1 MMTSNFHPA
10 GSGRLLGKI
19 RAKIAESEPIT
30 TESLLKAIHGD
41 KVRHIFQCPKH
52 GAYSIHLAPGV
63 DPKTHPHRCP
73 ICADEEEKL
82 RQKRQFLR
90 ASMHKAAD
98 VVSAFLR
105 DEGVSVPDTRTFEEY
120 VPKTDKQRFAKSVC
134 ERFAKGFLNRVY
146 EGKASTGI
154 CMIGSYGTGK
164 THLATAILD
173 VLRKEDVPGIVVRV
187 ADLVDALNA
196 DPSKVAK
203 RIGALAKVSCL
214 VFDDIGASTL
224 TDSEQKRIYQILD
237 ARLQAKLPTIFTTN
251 FDGEDFERAVN
262 GRVVSRIV
270 GNTYKLP
277 IVGPDHRRAAPTMDD
292 LLGDM

>member
-1 MMTSNFHPA
+1 MTINSFRSV
-10 GSGRLLGKI
+10 GSGRLLGKM
-19 RAKIAESEPIT
+19 RAVIAESEPLT
-30 TESLLKAIHGD
+30 TEGLLKAIHGD

-52 GAYSIHLAPGV
+52 GPYSIHLAPGV
-63 DPKTHPHRCP
+63 DPKTHPHVCP
-73 ICADEEEKL
+73 ICADEESKL
-82 RQKRQFLR
+82 SQARQFQR
-90 ASMHKAAD
+90 AAMHKAAD

-105 DEGVSVPDTRTFEEY
+105 DEGVSVPDIRTFDEY
-120 VPKTDKQRFAKSVC
+120 VPKTDEQRFAKHVC
-134 ERFAKGFLNRVY
+134 ERFAKGFLKRVY
-146 EGKASTGI
+146 EGKASLGI

-173 VLRKEDVPGIVVRV
+173 VLRKEDVPGIIVRV

-214 VFDDIGASTL
+214 VLDDIGASTL

-262 GRVVSRIV
+262 GRIVSRIV

-277 IVGPDHRRAAPTMDD
+277 IEGPDHRSAAPTMDD

>member
-19 RAKIAESEPIT
+19 RAKIAESEPLT

-63 DPKTHPHRCP
+63 DPKTHPHQCP

-82 RQKRQFLR
+82 RQKRQFQR

-105 DEGVSVPDTRTFEEY
+105 DEGVSVPDIRTFEEY
-120 VPKTDKQRFAKSVC
+120 VPKTDEQRFAKNVC
-134 ERFAKGFLNRVY
+134 ERFARGFLERYY
-146 EGKASTGI
+146 EDKASLGI

-173 VLRKEDVPGIVVRV
+173 VLRKEDVPGIIVRV

>member
-1 MMTSNFHPA
+1 MTNSFKQP
-10 GSGRLLGKI
+10 GGRLLRKV
-19 RAKIAESEPIT
+19 RAVISESEPLT
-30 TESLLKAIHGD
+30 TEDLLKAIHGD
-41 KVRHIFQCPKH
+41 KVRHVFQCPKH
-52 GAYSIHLAPGV
+52 GAYSVHLAPGV

-105 DEGVSVPDTRTFEEY
+105 DEGVAVPDIRSFDDY

-134 ERFAKGFLNRVY
+134 ERFANGFLSRVY

-164 THLATAILD
+164 THLSTAILD
-173 VLRKEDVPGIVVRV
+173 VLRREDVPGIIVRV

-214 VFDDIGASTL
+214 VLDDIGASTL

-237 ARLQAKLPTIFTTN
+237 ARLQAKLPTIFTSN
-251 FDGEDFERAVN
+251 LDGEDFARAIN
-262 GRVVSRIV
+262 GRIVSRIE
-270 GNTYKLP
+270 GSTYRMP
-277 IVGPDHRRAAPTMDD
+277 IVGPDHRRTAPTVDD
-292 LLGDM
+292 LLGKR

>member
-1 MMTSNFHPA
+1 MTNSFKQP
-10 GSGRLLGKI
+10 GGRLLQKI
-19 RAKIAESEPIT
+19 RAVVSESEPLT
-30 TESLLKAIHGD
+30 KEDLLKAIHGD
-41 KVRHIFQCPKH
+41 KVRHRFVCPKH

-63 DPKTHPHRCP
+63 DPKTHPHVCP
-73 ICADEEEKL
+73 ICAEEEAKL
-82 RQKRQFLR
+82 RQARQYQR

-105 DEGVSVPDTRTFEEY
+105 DEGVSVPDIHTFDEY

-164 THLATAILD
+164 THLSTAILD
-173 VLRKEDVPGIVVRV
+173 VLKKEDVPGIIVRV
-187 ADLVDALNA
+187 ADLVDVLNA

-203 RIGALAKVSCL
+203 RIGSLAKVSCL
-214 VFDDIGASTL
+214 VLDDLGASTL

-237 ARLQAKLPTIFTTN
+237 ARLQAKLPTIFTSN
-251 FDGEDFERAVN
+251 LDGEDFARAIN
-262 GRVVSRIV
+262 GRIVSRIE
-270 GNTYKLP
+270 GSTYKMP
-277 IVGPDHRRAAPTMDD
+277 IVGPDHRKTAPTVDD
-292 LLGDM
+292 LLGKR

>member
-1 MMTSNFHPA
+1 MMTSNFHSV

-19 RAKIAESEPIT
+19 RAKIDESEPLT

-41 KVRHIFQCPKH
+41 KVRHVFQCPKH

-105 DEGVSVPDTRTFEEY
+105 DEGVSVPDIRTFEEY

-173 VLRKEDVPGIVVRV
+173 VLRKEDVPGIIVRV

-203 RIGALAKVSCL
+203 RIGALSKVSCL

-224 TDSEQKRIYQILD
+224 TDSEQKRVYQILD

-262 GRVVSRIV
+262 GRIVSRIV

>member
-19 RAKIAESEPIT
+19 RAKISESEPLT

-41 KVRHIFQCPKH
+41 KVRHVFQCPKH

-98 VVSAFLR
+98 VVSSFLR

-173 VLRKEDVPGIVVRV
+173 VLRKEDVPGIIVRV

>member
-1 MMTSNFHPA
+1 MMTSNFHSV

-19 RAKIAESEPIT
+19 RAKIDESEPLT

-41 KVRHIFQCPKH
+41 KVRHVFQCPKH
-52 GAYSIHLAPGV
+52 GAYSVHLAPGV

-82 RQKRQFLR
+82 RQERQFLR

-173 VLRKEDVPGIVVRV
+173 VLRKEDVPGIIVRV

-203 RIGALAKVSCL
+203 RIGALSKVSCL

-224 TDSEQKRIYQILD
+224 TDSEQKRVYQILD

-262 GRVVSRIV
+262 GRIVSRIV

>member
-1 MMTSNFHPA
+1 MMTSNFHSV

-19 RAKIAESEPIT
+19 RAKIDESEPLT

-41 KVRHIFQCPKH
+41 KVRHVFQCPKH

-105 DEGVSVPDTRTFEEY
+105 DEGVSVPDIRTFEEY

-173 VLRKEDVPGIVVRV
+173 VLRKEDVPGIIVRV

-203 RIGALAKVSCL
+203 RNGALSKVSCL

-224 TDSEQKRIYQILD
+224 TDSEQKRVYQILD

-262 GRVVSRIV
+262 GRIVSRIV